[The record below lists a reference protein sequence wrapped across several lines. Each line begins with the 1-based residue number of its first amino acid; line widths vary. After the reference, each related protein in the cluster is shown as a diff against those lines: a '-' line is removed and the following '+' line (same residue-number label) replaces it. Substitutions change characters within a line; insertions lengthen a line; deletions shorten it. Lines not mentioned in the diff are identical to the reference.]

1 MIAKSAAIKDRGGRS
16 GGRAVKAVD
25 LTSGDLRRVRENR
38 TERVARLVI
47 AAEKSA
53 EGIVGGAIR

>member
-1 MIAKSAAIKDRGGRS
+1 MCP
-16 GGRAVKAVD
+16 
-25 LTSGDLRRVRENR
+25 GDR

-53 EGIVGGAIR
+53 EGIVGGAIRPKA